1 MSFER
6 VHYNFCCFRILIP
19 DIRKCPFVHDHKWIK
34 SNGGVSWEEG
44 GQLGRSLCGQSDR
57 KVTLFAISMNDD
69 AQKQTVNF
77 WSKCDYLC
85 MDNMTELNWTRTDR
99 SIKVFFFGKRKFV
112 GSVHIITLNM
122 TLIANETE
130 PCLEP
135 LWREDRWRPR
145 KERSGA
151 GFSHCGWI
159 MSRARKALSKCHD
172 QGIQINAVPK
182 EKRIFMPSSVSV
194 ASLERISWDLLK
206 RKGGLTGNDYCNVNF
221 FKRQVH
227 FRISISIWSWARL
240 VKKNW

>member
-1 MSFER
+1 MHRRAALSSLMERSPSALFWLSSATDPSVPPWVWKDKQTKLFSDNLSVPFLLPNTITIEVSFER

-85 MDNMTELNWTRTDR
+85 MDNMTSRTDR

-112 GSVHIITLNM
+112 GSVHITLNM

-130 PCLEP
+130 PC
-135 LWREDRWRPR
+135 
-145 KERSGA
+145 
-151 GFSHCGWI
+151 
-159 MSRARKALSKCHD
+159 
-172 QGIQINAVPK
+172 
-182 EKRIFMPSSVSV
+182 
-194 ASLERISWDLLK
+194 
-206 RKGGLTGNDYCNVNF
+206 
-221 FKRQVH
+221 
-227 FRISISIWSWARL
+227 
-240 VKKNW
+240 